1 MKKWS
6 IYLVMLFA
14 LSCNKTTPIDPIP
27 EVKQICNDTSVFEFS
42 TAEVPIM
49 SSGLKYTYSPKG
61 EIIGLDEGKTPNHS
75 YNFKYENSS
84 LTLLRTFL
92 PTKYVEPFTLQ
103 LNEINSI
110 KSYEG
115 KKDDDTSI
123 KGLYEYDNDN
133 RLIKFSVTYVSIK
146 SPQFT
151 QTHSFVIDWKD
162 GNINEIRK
170 YINLNNQGDEFVLK
184 KVFEYQGGETS
195 DLNNFYNLVVFGN
208 RTGINFEGY
217 IGLEHIGIRKG
228 MMPKNLPSK
237 YKIFLNSGDELGS
250 GAYSYKFDEYKR
262 ITNVK
267 ISNGISTTA
276 NFSFNYLCH

>member
-6 IYLVMLFA
+6 ISLIMLIA
-14 LSCNKTTPIDPIP
+14 ISCNKTSPIDPIP

-42 TAEVPIM
+42 NAEVPIVG
-49 SSGLKYTYSPKG
+49 SGLKYTYNPTG

-75 YNFKYENSS
+75 YNFKYDKSS

-92 PTKYVEPFTLQ
+92 PTKYVEPFTLH

-123 KGLYEYDNDN
+123 KGLYEYDSDN
-133 RLIKFSVTYVSIK
+133 RLIKFSVTYASIK
-146 SPQFT
+146 SPQYA

-170 YINLNNQGDEFVLK
+170 YFNIYNQGDNFEWK
-184 KVFEYQGGETS
+184 KTFEYQGVENT
-195 DLNNFYNLVVFGN
+195 DTDNFYNLIIFGN

-217 IGLEHIGIRKG
+217 IGLDNIGIRKG
-228 MMPKNLPSK
+228 IMPKILPTK
-237 YKIFLNSGDELGS
+237 YKYFSNSGDDAGS
-250 GAYSYKFDEYKR
+250 GEYSYKFDKYKR

-267 ISNGISTTA
+267 ISGVSSLA
-276 NFSFNYLCH
+276 YFSFNYLCH

>member
-6 IYLVMLFA
+6 IYLVTLFA

-27 EVKQICNDTSVFEFS
+27 EVKQICDDTSVFEFS
-42 TAEVPIM
+42 TSEVPL
-49 SSGLKYTYSPKG
+49 SGSGLKYTYSSTG

-75 YNFKYENSS
+75 YNFKYDKSY
-84 LTLLRTFL
+84 LTLLRTFI
-92 PTKYVEPFTLQ
+92 PTKSIEPFTLR

-123 KGLYEYDNDN
+123 KGLYEYNNDN
-133 RLIKFSVTYVSIK
+133 RLIKFAVTYASIK
-146 SPQFT
+146 SPQYT
-151 QTHSFVIDWKD
+151 QTHSFIIDWKD

-170 YINLNNQGDEFVLK
+170 YINLYSQGDNFEWK
-184 KVFEYQGGETS
+184 KTFEYQGGEIT
-195 DLNNFYNLVVFGN
+195 DTDNFYNLIIFGN

-217 IGLEHIGIRKG
+217 IGLENIGIRKG
-228 MMPKNLPSK
+228 MMPKNLPTKHK
-237 YKIFLNSGDELGS
+237 YILNSGDEAGS
-250 GAYSYKFDEYKR
+250 GVYTYKFDKYKR

-267 ISNGISTTA
+267 ISNGVSTTA
-276 NFSFNYLCH
+276 YFSFNYLCH